1 MKYKVTYLLK
11 NGDKK
16 ISLIDA
22 RDETAAAKA
31 FQGEGF
37 VASVEKEGISETGA
51 AGGGGFLNFFR
62 RPGDFDL
69 TLFTKE
75 LSTLLKA
82 GLTMPESLETIG
94 AHSGNKMLK
103 AAVADIKKDIV
114 AGVSF
119 SQALKSHP
127 EVFPELFARC
137 AAGGEAS
144 SNLTG
149 VLDILAQNLKNS
161 HQMKSKMINITLY
174 PLVII
179 SITFC
184 VFAFLL
190 LYVVPSFE
198 AVFHEIRIEIPPHT
212 RLLFFISGIVKKHY
226 ARLAAGALILSALA
240 FWGGYIRAAGSRA
253 VKILR
258 AMPVACGLIDNY
270 YLFVFSG
277 MLSSLL
283 RSAAPAL
290 ESFSISLFALNDI
303 VPQPRREAAM
313 EILKTGGSF
322 SNAVAALELS
332 DETMA
337 RMCAVGERSGKISD
351 MIDMINDYYLQ
362 NLQNSIERISE
373 VLEPIII
380 FITGIFIAALILSV
394 FLPIIKITMGGI

>member
-1 MKYKVTYLLK
+1 MVFKVTYLLK
-11 NGDKK
+11 NGEKK
-16 ISLIDA
+16 ASLIDA
-22 RDETAAAKA
+22 GDETSAAKA
-31 FQGEGF
+31 FAGEGF
-37 VASVEKEGISETGA
+37 VVSVEKEETPENLSGRP
-51 AGGGGFLNFFR
+51 GGVFNFFR
-62 RPGDFDL
+62 RPDDFNL
-69 TLFTKE
+69 MLFTKE

-82 GLTMPESLETIG
+82 GLTMPESLEIIE
-94 AHSGNKMLK
+94 AHIGNKMLK
-103 AAVADIKKDIV
+103 TAVAGIKKDIV
-114 AGVSF
+114 SGISF

-127 EVFPELFARC
+127 EAFPELFARC
-137 AAGGEAS
+137 VAGGESS

-198 AVFHEIRIEIPPHT
+198 AVFYEIRIEIPPHT
-212 RLLFFISGIVKKHY
+212 RLLFFISGMIKKHY
-226 ARLAAGALILSALA
+226 AKIAAGVVFLAAAA
-240 FWGGYIRAAGSRA
+240 FFGGFIRAAGRRA

-258 AMPVACGLIDNY
+258 VFPVVCGLIDNY

-290 ESFSISLFALNDI
+290 ESFSVSLFALNDI
-303 VPQPRREAAM
+303 VAQHKRDAAM
-313 EILKTGGSF
+313 ETLKTGGSF

-332 DETMA
+332 DEVMA

-362 NLQNSIERISE
+362 SLQNSIERISE
-373 VLEPIII
+373 VLEPVII